1 MPFKVVVKPN
11 QLRQNRSKKRSDKI
25 NFGLFYRFFK
35 VITKNEMLFQWP
47 LKKRDFF
54 ILNFDLGVINY
65 RPYDVLT
72 VFLSSKIKFKTKTSV
87 VIQ

>member
-1 MPFKVVVKPN
+1 VVKPN

-47 LKKRDFF
+47 PIKADF
-54 ILNFDLGVINY
+54 NTSN
-65 RPYDVLT
+65 
-72 VFLSSKIKFKTKTSV
+72 FLSKKIDWT
-87 VIQ
+87 

>member
-1 MPFKVVVKPN
+1 VVKPN

-47 LKKRDFF
+47 
-54 ILNFDLGVINY
+54 
-65 RPYDVLT
+65 P
-72 VFLSSKIKFKTKTSV
+72 
-87 VIQ
+87 

>member
-47 LKKRDFF
+47 QVSKLFF
-54 ILNFDLGVINY
+54 FMGYSNIYESVETLSIVDL
-65 RPYDVLT
+65 P
-72 VFLSSKIKFKTKTSV
+72 
-87 VIQ
+87 

>member
-47 LKKRDFF
+47 PIYDPLF
-54 ILNFDLGVINY
+54 IFY
-65 RPYDVLT
+65 RVFKIILT
-72 VFLSSKIKFKTKTSV
+72 VRPPFF
-87 VIQ
+87 QM